1 MSEPDLVSCNP
12 PEQAPP
18 KNLDP
23 IPPYCREEPS
33 ESLNDVAGRD
43 FSWLEES
50 TMEKMGNGASAL
62 CDPIQK
68 GHITNDQDGKGPDR
82 GTVYRYTKA
91 FRGCD
96 EAMMDLFRDLV
107 VIDEMGKAHNVPII
121 WGTQEKAVAAII
133 QQQVRQDNSLVVDR
147 VRLPMLAIHGD
158 GEEFDSSRYVYH
170 KAVDY
175 LRESST
181 GRPGFAIKEKFERD
195 TVFGVAKGLPI
206 NKSYTLYAWT
216 LYREDMNQIV
226 EQVISKFS
234 LIAYIRVRGV
244 SWEVGV
250 KLESIGNN
258 IEVDPGDQ
266 AVNVYKYQFTMV
278 AETYVPQPIIR
289 RKAVLKAKTEIVNSA
304 DEAAITEV
312 IARLEEA
319 VKELQ

>member
-1 MSEPDLVSCNP
+1 MSEPDLVPCNP
-12 PEQAPP
+12 PGPNPP
-18 KNLDP
+18 LNLDP
-23 IPPYCREEPS
+23 IPPYCREHPS

-43 FSWLEES
+43 FSWLEEA
-50 TMEKMGNGASAL
+50 TMEKLGNGASAN
-62 CDPIQK
+62 CDPMQA
-68 GHITNDQDGKGPDR
+68 GHIINDQDGKGRDP
-82 GTVYRYTKA
+82 GTLYRYTKS

-96 EAMMDLFRDLV
+96 EAMTDLFRDVV

-133 QQQVRQDNSLVVDR
+133 QGNVRQDNSLVVDR
-147 VRLPMLAIHGD
+147 VRLPMLAIHAD
-158 GEEFDSSRYVYH
+158 GEEFDSSRYTYH
-170 KAVDY
+170 KAIDW
-175 LRESST
+175 LRDRGS
-181 GRPGFAIKEKFERD
+181 RPGFTIKERYERD

-206 NKSYTLYAWT
+206 NKSYTLYVWT

-226 EQVISKFS
+226 EQVILKFS
-234 LIAYIRVRGV
+234 PIAYIRVRGV

-289 RKAVLKAKTEIVNSA
+289 RKAVLKTRAEMVNST
-304 DEAAITEV
+304 DDDAITAV